1 MVARERHFVL
11 NGEDLVK
18 REYGIDLLK
27 IVAMIFIV
35 AGHILYRG
43 GAGLTSTAFCGAKGI
58 TYQLVNAFIICHVN
72 IFVLC
77 TGWLMCTREVHYRKL
92 LNLWCEMVFYS
103 LVFIGIAKCFFPAVP
118 ITTLTWASALF
129 PIGFNPY
136 WFITQYFLL
145 MFMMPLL
152 NCALRTMT
160 KKSLCQLLGAG
171 VVLLVL
177 YPFVLRRDMF
187 GLVDGFSAFWFAY
200 LYLLA
205 GTIKL
210 HGVFR
215 AIRSWKACCV
225 LVISVLGA
233 VVSLHLQD
241 VLCRKV
247 GVTPDAHMWGAYTSP
262 FLVVEAVAMLLLF
275 TRVQVNSIYA
285 QKILRVIAPSV
296 LAVYL
301 IHSNGVFRQITN
313 WNESW
318 TVFFAHAS
326 TCKALFVITTF
337 SLLIFA
343 GCILIDLVRR
353 YLLRVLMSRFTT
365 HQAS

>member
-1 MVARERHFVL
+1 M
-11 NGEDLVK
+11 K

-43 GAGLTSTAFCGAKGI
+43 GAGLTSTAFCGTKGI

-103 LVFIGIAKCFFPAVP
+103 LAFIGIAKVFFPAVP
-118 ITTLTWASALF
+118 ITALTWASALF

-152 NCALRTMT
+152 NCALRTMP

-171 VVLLVL
+171 FVLLVL

-210 HGVFR
+210 HGIFHAV
-215 AIRSWKACCV
+215 RSWQT
-225 LVISVLGA
+225 ISVLIMSVVGA

-241 VLCRKV
+241 WFCRKV

-262 FLVVEAVAMLLLF
+262 FLVAEATAMLLLF
-275 TRVQVNSIYA
+275 TKVKVNSICT
-285 QKILRVIAPSV
+285 QKVLTVIAPSV

-313 WNESW
+313 WNENW
-318 TVFFAHAS
+318 TTFFSHAS
-326 TCKALFVITTF
+326 TCKALFVIASF
-337 SLLIFA
+337 SLLIFSVS
-343 GCILIDLVRR
+343 ILVDLIRR
-353 YLLRVLMSRFTT
+353 YLLRMLTSRFATR
-365 HQAS
+365 QGS